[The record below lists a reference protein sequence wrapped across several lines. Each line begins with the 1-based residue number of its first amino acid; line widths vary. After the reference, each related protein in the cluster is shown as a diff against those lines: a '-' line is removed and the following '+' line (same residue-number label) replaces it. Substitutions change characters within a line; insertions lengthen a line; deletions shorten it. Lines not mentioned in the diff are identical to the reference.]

1 MGELLPNGGIK
12 ISLSKSAP
20 PVGFKSDILESIKWR
35 DPKLA
40 ALAHTI
46 FNKTSQQKQ
55 LATWICRKVYDLRN
69 DFLHGNDVEGPSLM
83 LNQNPIID
91 YAACLF
97 RLVLTG
103 FLGLEFTAAI
113 PDTNDTEAIARFIN
127 ERSYFNRYQRSY
139 EEALL
144 SAVETPMRRR

>member
-1 MGELLPNGGIK
+1 
-12 ISLSKSAP
+12 
-20 PVGFKSDILESIKWR
+20 
-35 DPKLA
+35 
-40 ALAHTI
+40 
-46 FNKTSQQKQ
+46 
-55 LATWICRKVYDLRN
+55 
-69 DFLHGNDVEGPSLM
+69 M